1 MNRMKINKT
10 IQTAILAG
18 GIMFF
23 GTGCATLYIK
33 SGKEAFE
40 NLQYQDAIFYLEKGI
55 SKKDDPEGRRMLA
68 ESYLM
73 TNNYQKANELYELTS
88 TNTDNTDKDRV
99 NYARSL
105 MSQNRYADAK
115 PILEGILSRD
125 PGNTVAQDLL
135 NSCKKYNEMKKD
147 SLAYIVVPENI
158 PAPSV
163 YSSYPYKDGYLVTSP
178 SGKGDKDPYT
188 NRAFTNLFYTQKN
201 GNQWSTPVELE
212 GVNGKF
218 HDAVGAVSPNGQT
231 MIFTRSFQLNSS
243 ALAGNDNKTSTTQ
256 LYMSKAN
263 PDGTW
268 SKPSLV
274 AFCESKYMYAH
285 PFFSPDGG
293 TMYFASDM
301 PGGQGGMDIWKSK
314 FNGESWDSPMN
325 LGGNINTKGDEVFP
339 TLKDAETLYFS
350 SDAHQT
356 LGGLDINAVSFANGN
371 WGIPKHLSYPINTSS
386 DDFSMVWNADG
397 KTGLF
402 SSDRNGNDRIYS
414 FTEEDRTITYRGL
427 ITGKDSMLPLGGVK
441 VTIRNL
447 TDGTEQMVM
456 TDGNGKF
463 EAELEKG
470 KEYQITSEVDG
481 HFKKMETISTVNTKD
496 DQIQGVIELEEIYI
510 KDKPDVTD
518 NGGGK
523 TDNGKTDNG
532 KTGNGKTGKESGV
545 YDIPEIHW
553 DYNKWDIR
561 DDAIPYLD
569 RLVKL
574 FRENNNL
581 KFELRSHTDC
591 RGSLEYNDDLSQKR
605 AKAVTDYLV
614 KKGVSRGSL
623 VSKGYGERE
632 LLNDCT
638 DGVFCD
644 ESKHEQNRRT
654 EFIVTGKK

>member
-1 MNRMKINKT
+1 MKINST
-10 IQTAILAG
+10 IKMAILAG
-18 GIMFF
+18 GITFL
-23 GTGCATLYIK
+23 GTGCASLYIS
-33 SGKEAFE
+33 SGKEAYE
-40 NLQYQDAIFYLEKGI
+40 NLQYHDAIYYLEKGI
-55 SKKDDPEGRRMLA
+55 AKKDDQAGRRMLA

-73 TNNYQKANELYELTS
+73 TNNYSKANELYELT
-88 TNTDNTDKDRV
+88 TTYTDNTDQDRI
-99 NYARSL
+99 NYARAL
-105 MSQNRYADAK
+105 MSNNRYNDAR

-125 PGNTVAQDLL
+125 ANNEVAKDLL

-147 SLAYIVVPENI
+147 SLAYEITPENI
-158 PAPSV
+158 PALSV
-163 YSSYPYKDGYLVTSP
+163 YSSSPYKEGYLITSP

-188 NRAFTNLFYTQKN
+188 DKAYTNLFYTKRE
-201 GNQWSTPVELE
+201 GNQWSQPVEIE
-212 GVNGKF
+212 GINGKY
-218 HDAVGAVSPNGQT
+218 HDAVGTVSPNGQT
-231 MIFTRSFQLNSS
+231 MIFTRSFQLNGG
-243 ALAGNDNKTSTTQ
+243 ALAGNDSKTSTTQ

-268 SKPSLV
+268 EKPSLV
-274 AFCESKYMYAH
+274 PFCESKYMYAH
-285 PFFSPDGG
+285 PCFSPDGG

-314 FNGESWDSPMN
+314 FNGDSWDTPSN
-325 LGGNINTKGDEVFP
+325 LGGNINSKGDEVFP
-339 TLKDAETLYFS
+339 NMKDNETIYFS

-356 LGGLDINAVSFANGN
+356 LGGLDIHSSQFSNGN
-371 WGIPKHLSYPINTSS
+371 WEIPKHLSYPLNTSS
-386 DDFSMVWNADG
+386 DDFSLIWNADG

-402 SSDRNGNDRIYS
+402 SSDRSGNDRIYS
-414 FTEEDRTITYRGL
+414 FVEENRTIEYVGL

-447 TDGTEQMVM
+447 TDGTETMVI
-456 TDGNGKF
+456 TDGEGKF
-463 EAELEKG
+463 TAPLLKG

-481 HFKKMETISTVNTKD
+481 HFKKSETISTMNTTD

-510 KDKPDVTD
+510 KDKPDQAQ
-518 NGGGK
+518 NGDTTEPSNGNTKNGGK
-523 TDNGKTDNG
+523 TDKQT
-532 KTGNGKTGKESGV
+532 GV

-561 DDAIPYLD
+561 NDALPYLD
-569 RLVKL
+569 KLVKL

-623 VSKGYGERE
+623 ISKGYGERE

-644 ESKHEQNRRT
+644 EAKHEVNRRT